1 MTALDQS
8 GPRPDPGADSIGT
21 APDIRAARF
30 GGLGRLR
37 ANLPLGIGAVVLV
50 LIVLSAIFAQ
60 VLEPRGPTAMDLTSV
75 RLPPSLRHW
84 LGTDAVGRDLLTRVL
99 FGGRVSLLVAGAGM
113 AGSLVFGT
121 AMGMLAAFGGTLL
134 RQVVDRLT
142 DIQLAFPYVLLAI
155 AITSAIRPSIP
166 VLILLMVLAG
176 WAGAARVVRSI
187 SLQERGK
194 DYVKAASVIG
204 ASPFRIAL
212 FHVFP
217 SVLPSVIVLSAMQ
230 MAAMIVFEATLSFLG
245 MGVQPPTPS
254 WGGIM
259 FDGKNYMT
267 SSWWLTVFPG
277 LAIVITSLSLVLIGD
292 GLQARRDALRARE
305 GDA

>member
-1 MTALDQS
+1 MAAEPLSRQTAWRL
-8 GPRPDPGADSIGT
+8 PRV
-21 APDIRAARF
+21 
-30 GGLGRLR
+30 
-37 ANLPLGIGAVVLV
+37 NLPLAIGVALLAVIVFSAVLAPV
-50 LIVLSAIFAQ
+50 LRPA
-60 VLEPRGPTAMDLTSV
+60 GPMAMDLASV

-84 LGTDAVGRDLLTRVL
+84 FGTDAIGRDVLARTL

-113 AGSLVFGT
+113 SGSLLVGSI
-121 AMGMLAAFGGTLL
+121 MGMLGAFGGRYVRL
-134 RQVVDRLT
+134 VVDRII

-166 VLILLMVLAG
+166 VLILLMVLAA

-187 SLQERGK
+187 ALQERGK
-194 DYVKAASVIG
+194 DYVKAAAVIG
-204 ASPFRIAL
+204 ASPARIAL
-212 FHVFP
+212 IHVFP
-217 SVLPSVIVLSAMQ
+217 SVTPSLQVLAAMQ

-259 FDGKNYMT
+259 LDGKNYMT

-277 LAIVITSLSLVLIGD
+277 LAIVLTSLSLVLIGD
-292 GLQARRDALRARE
+292 GLQARRDAKRSRE
-305 GDA
+305 GAGW